1 MFATL
6 FIKYPLH
13 LSQNNMP
20 PLIFG
25 KKNYL
30 LMLIGLAVIAL
41 GFVLMSLDKEEYGFG
56 TMGLTVGPIVLLI
69 GFAIEFF
76 AIMVKDKK
84 ETE

>member
-1 MFATL
+1 
-6 FIKYPLH
+6 
-13 LSQNNMP
+13 MP

-84 ETE
+84 ETK

>member
-1 MFATL
+1 
-6 FIKYPLH
+6 
-13 LSQNNMP
+13 MP

-30 LMLIGLAVIAL
+30 LMLIGLAVVAL

-56 TMGLTVGPIVLLI
+56 AMGLTIGPIVLLI

-84 ETE
+84 ETK